1 MQTTD
6 TNLETTLPLRLWTV
20 EEYHRLAEF
29 GILTPDE
36 KVELIAGQIIRKM
49 SPQNT
54 PHATSLTLTRL
65 LIEDLLGKQIL
76 VRTQLPVTLND
87 YSEPEPDIAVV
98 TGDALTY
105 VANHPTPA
113 DIHLLIEI
121 ADTTL
126 KTDTGIKAKEYAK
139 SGIKDYWVLDLKNR
153 QLLVFRQPTE
163 ADYQNK
169 QTLPENASISPLQFP
184 QIPLQIQQMLPPNL

>member
-1 MQTTD
+1 MQTAD

-49 SPQNT
+49 SPQKT
-54 PHATSLTLTRL
+54 PHAVTVTRVRRL
-65 LIEDLLGKQIL
+65 LDNLLQEAL
-76 VRTQLPVTLND
+76 VITQLPITLND
-87 YSEPEPDIAVV
+87 LSEPEPDIAVV
-98 TGDALTY
+98 IPDELRY
-105 VANHPTPA
+105 LPNHPTPA

-126 KTDTGIKAKEYAK
+126 KTDTGIKAQEYAK
-139 SGIKDYWVLDLKNR
+139 SGLKDYWVLDLKNR

-163 ADYQNK
+163 AGYQNK
-169 QTLPENASISPLQFP
+169 QTLPENSSISPLQFP
-184 QIPLQIQQMLPPNL
+184 QITLQIQQMLPPAI

>member
-1 MQTTD
+1 MQTAD

-36 KVELIAGQIIRKM
+36 KVELIAGQIIRKIR
-49 SPQNT
+49 PQT
-54 PHATSLTLTRL
+54 PIHATGLTLTRL
-65 LIEDLLGKQIL
+65 LIEDLLGKQAL
-76 VRTQLPVTLND
+76 VITQLPVTLNNF
-87 YSEPEPDIAVV
+87 SEPEPDIAVV
-98 TGDALTY
+98 IPDELRY
-105 VANHPTPA
+105 LANHPTPA

-126 KTDTGIKAKEYAK
+126 KTDTDIKAKEYAK
-139 SGIKDYWVLDLKNR
+139 TGIKDYWVLDLKNR

-163 ADYQNK
+163 AGYQNQ

-184 QIPLQIQQMLPPNL
+184 QISLQIQQMLPPK

>member
-20 EEYHRLAEF
+20 EEYQRLAEF

-49 SPQNT
+49 SPQKT
-54 PHATSLTLTRL
+54 PHAVTVTRVRRL
-65 LIEDLLGKQIL
+65 LDNLLQDEAL
-76 VRTQLPVTLND
+76 VITQLPVTLND
-87 YSEPEPDIAVV
+87 FSEPEPDIAVV
-98 TGDALTY
+98 IPDELRY
-105 VANHPTPA
+105 LANHPTPA

-163 ADYQNK
+163 TDYQNK
-169 QTLPENASISPLQFP
+169 QTLPENSSISPLQFP
-184 QIPLQIQQMLPPNL
+184 QINLQIQQMLPPAI